1 MSTNLNGATDQTSFG
16 KCLVQFFKQLVL
28 LLNKISVSSLLHVN
42 SFSQCASEIHND
54 ITGGQTI
61 KGFITAKEPRGK
73 YANLSLKNYFSRSRT
88 SCSLKIR
95 TLLAQSVLTS

>member
-42 SFSQCASEIHND
+42 SFSQCTSKSTMISLVV
-54 ITGGQTI
+54 GYI

-73 YANLSLKNYFSRSRT
+73 YAKLSL
-88 SCSLKIR
+88 
-95 TLLAQSVLTS
+95 